1 MAQLFSLGIIAFM
14 STLIV
19 FIGISAVFAI
29 SVTAFLCR
37 RRIARKKKAGVL
49 TTLLGTLI
57 PATCMTIPIYVYQMG
72 SEDYARHHGWPL
84 IQVIFINALAFC
96 FIPALLVVIFYQI
109 RNKEIHDA

>member
-1 MAQLFSLGIIAFM
+1 M

-19 FIGISAVFAI
+19 LGISAVLAI

-37 RRIARKKKAGVL
+37 RRIVRKKKPGIL

-57 PATCMTIPIYVYQMG
+57 PATCMTISIYVCQMG
-72 SEDYARHHGWPL
+72 SEAFARHHGWPL
-84 IQVIFINALAFC
+84 IQVIFINALVFC
-96 FIPALLVVIFYQI
+96 FIPAVLVVIFYQI